1 MIPESSPFAPG
12 SPVPVEC
19 FVGRRAEIE
28 RIRGLVRA
36 ANDGRAKVGF
46 VSGERGVGKSSL
58 ARLVRRLAE
67 RHDGAVGC
75 HIHLGGVRTLEG
87 MLQRVFDR
95 LLKDSIERPW
105 HQQMRDSLGEG
116 VRSVGPFDATLE
128 LRLDSD
134 DVQVMERNF
143 AHTIR
148 DFLKKTGKQK
158 TLLLILD
165 NIDELASSVHFANW
179 LKSTVDKIAT
189 SQHQTRLCVLMV
201 GLDETRQP
209 LIQQQPSL
217 AGLFELVKITRWS
230 VDEVKE
236 FYQQSFRSS
245 GAEVSPR
252 DMDLPVRFT
261 DGLPLLAHEIGDAVW
276 RVARSPAITP
286 NDIANGIV
294 LAATTVGN
302 NYLGPPLL
310 TATRSA
316 RYRAILEVVAQHL
329 GFRFTRTELIPHIAH
344 DARPMLDGFLRRM
357 KQIGVLE
364 AVPGTRGE
372 YQFPNRLSWLH
383 LKMSANSALDTA
395 PFVGIDRQSLQ

>member
-1 MIPESSPFAPG
+1 MTPESSPFAPG

-28 RIRGLVRA
+28 RVRGLVRA
-36 ANDGRAKVGF
+36 ANDGRPRVGF

-58 ARLVRRLAE
+58 AGLVRRLAE
-67 RHDGAVGC
+67 RHDGVVGC
-75 HIHLGGVRTLEG
+75 HVYLGGVRTLEG

-95 LLKDSIERPW
+95 LLKDSIGRPW
-105 HQQMRDSLGEG
+105 HQQMCDSLGEG
-116 VRSVGPFDATLE
+116 VRSVGPFDAALE
-128 LRLDSD
+128 LRFDSD
-134 DVQVMERNF
+134 DLQVMERNF

-148 DFLKKTGKQK
+148 DFIKKTAKK
-158 TLLLILD
+158 NTLLLILD
-165 NIDELASSVHFANW
+165 DITELADSVQFANW
-179 LKSTVDKIAT
+179 LKSAVAVIAT
-189 SQHQTRLCVLMV
+189 SLHRTRLCVLMV
-201 GLDETRQP
+201 GLDETRGQM
-209 LIQQQPSL
+209 INGKPSL
-217 AGLFELVKITRWS
+217 ARVLELVKIAPWS
-230 VDEVKE
+230 VDEVME
-236 FYQQSFRSS
+236 FYQESFRSC

-252 DMDLPVRFT
+252 DMDLLVRFT

-302 NYLGPPLL
+302 KYLGPPLL

-329 GFRFTRTELIPHIAH
+329 GFRFTRTELIPHVAH

-383 LKMSANSALDTA
+383 LKMSAKSALDTA